1 MPDIDS
7 LMQEWPPEVEVAL
20 QDQGLPPPDLDCSLE
35 SYIDMLC
42 GESSF
47 AIYMLCVCAAVI
59 NIYWYLIAGMLD
71 IPVYESR
78 VQSLHVIFSL
88 HSAVKNSKYN
98 PAL

>member
-42 GESSF
+42 GESSWKLNF
-47 AIYMLCVCAAVI
+47 
-59 NIYWYLIAGMLD
+59 
-71 IPVYESR
+71 
-78 VQSLHVIFSL
+78 
-88 HSAVKNSKYN
+88 KYI
-98 PAL
+98 